1 MNSDFRQRFLIPIL
15 LPFGTLLA
23 ILAVAYSLSR
33 VLLTV
38 PRTVAAFTALG
49 VAAYVLLVAFMV
61 ERRPRISGRALGV
74 GLTLGLVALGAAGA
88 VAAAAGPRTSE
99 EESVEAAEGAT
110 EDAAADAPLEEVPEG
125 AALFVGAPE
134 IAWQEAPQEI
144 PAGNVQI
151 ALQIT
156 GIAHNV
162 TFEGENGD
170 QPVVEG
176 ELPGFYVG
184 NIELAPGDYTYYC
197 SIPGHPPNMT
207 GTLTVN

>member
-1 MNSDFRQRFLIPIL
+1 MNSDFRQRVLIPLL

-38 PRTVAAFTALG
+38 PPTVAAFTALG
-49 VAAYVLLVAFMV
+49 VAGYVLLVAFMV

-74 GLTLGLVALGAAGA
+74 GLTLGLVALGVAGA
-88 VAAAAGPRTSE
+88 VAAAAGPRPLE
-99 EESVEAAEGAT
+99 EHAVAEGAT
-110 EDAAADAPLEEVPEG
+110 EDAAADAPLEEVPAD

-134 IAWQEAPQEI
+134 IAWDEVPEEI
-144 PAGNVQI
+144 GAGNVQI
-151 ALQIT
+151 ALEIT

-162 TFEGENGD
+162 TFEGENGEA
-170 QPVVEG
+170 PVVEG

-184 NIELAPGDYTYYC
+184 NIELAPGEYTYYC

-207 GTLTVN
+207 GTLTVT

>member
-1 MNSDFRQRFLIPIL
+1 MNSDFRQRVLIPLL

-38 PRTVAAFTALG
+38 PPTVAAFTALG
-49 VAAYVLLVAFMV
+49 VAGYVLLVAFMI

-74 GLTLGLVALGAAGA
+74 GLTVGLVALGVAGA
-88 VAAAAGPRTSE
+88 VAAAAGPRPLE
-99 EESVEAAEGAT
+99 EHAVAEGAT
-110 EDAAADAPLEEVPEG
+110 EDAAADAPLDEVPED
-125 AALFVGAPE
+125 ATLFVGDPE
-134 IAWQEAPQEI
+134 IAWEAVPDEVS
-144 PAGNVQI
+144 AGNVQI
-151 ALQIT
+151 ALEIT

-184 NIELAPGDYTYYC
+184 NIELAPGEYTYYC
-197 SIPGHPPNMT
+197 SIPGHRAPME

>member
-1 MNSDFRQRFLIPIL
+1 VNSDFRQRVLIPLL

-38 PRTVAAFTALG
+38 PPTVAAFTALG
-49 VAAYVLLVAFMV
+49 VAGYVLLVAFMI

-74 GLTLGLVALGAAGA
+74 GLTVGLVALGVAGA
-88 VAAAAGPRTSE
+88 VAAAAGPRPLE
-99 EESVEAAEGAT
+99 EHAVAEGAT
-110 EDAAADAPLEEVPEG
+110 EDAAADAPLDEVPED
-125 AALFVGAPE
+125 ATLFVGAPE
-134 IAWQEAPQEI
+134 IAWEEVPDEVS
-144 PAGNVQI
+144 AGNVQI
-151 ALQIT
+151 ALEIT

-184 NIELAPGDYTYYC
+184 NIELAPGEYTYYC
-197 SIPGHPPNMT
+197 SIPGHRAPME

>member
-1 MNSDFRQRFLIPIL
+1 VNSDFRQRVLIPLL

-38 PRTVAAFTALG
+38 PPTVAAFTALG
-49 VAAYVLLVAFMV
+49 VAGYVLLVAFMI

-74 GLTLGLVALGAAGA
+74 GLTVGLVALGVAGA
-88 VAAAAGPRTSE
+88 VAAAAGPRPLE
-99 EESVEAAEGAT
+99 EHAVAEGAT
-110 EDAAADAPLEEVPEG
+110 EDAAADAPLDEVPED
-125 AALFVGAPE
+125 ATLFVGDPE
-134 IAWQEAPQEI
+134 IAWEEVPDEVS
-144 PAGNVQI
+144 AGNVQI
-151 ALQIT
+151 ALEIT

-184 NIELAPGDYTYYC
+184 NIELAPGEYTYYC
-197 SIPGHPPNMT
+197 SIPGHRAPME

>member
-1 MNSDFRQRFLIPIL
+1 MNSDFRQRVLIPLL

-38 PRTVAAFTALG
+38 PPTVAAFTALG
-49 VAAYVLLVAFMV
+49 VAGYVLLVAFMI

-74 GLTLGLVALGAAGA
+74 GLTVGLVALGVAGA
-88 VAAAAGPRTSE
+88 VAAAAGPRPLE
-99 EESVEAAEGAT
+99 EHAVAEGAT
-110 EDAAADAPLEEVPEG
+110 EDAAADAPLDEVPED
-125 AALFVGAPE
+125 ATLFVGAPE
-134 IAWQEAPQEI
+134 IAWEEVPDEVS
-144 PAGNVQI
+144 AGNVQI
-151 ALQIT
+151 ALEIT

-184 NIELAPGDYTYYC
+184 NIELAPGEYTYYC
-197 SIPGHPPNMT
+197 SIPGHRAPME